1 MRELKTSMLAV
12 RLRPSTH
19 QELRSKAAAAGMTMA
34 DVINLLIEQSDGI
47 LPPRVVAKRTARG
60 TTQERGEYVTLH
72 GG

>member
-1 MRELKTSMLAV
+1 MREKKTSMLAI

-19 QELRSKAAAAGMTMA
+19 QELRSMAAAAGMTVT
-34 DVINLLIEQSDGI
+34 DVVNLLIEQSDEI

-60 TTQERGEYVTLH
+60 TTEERGEYVTLQ